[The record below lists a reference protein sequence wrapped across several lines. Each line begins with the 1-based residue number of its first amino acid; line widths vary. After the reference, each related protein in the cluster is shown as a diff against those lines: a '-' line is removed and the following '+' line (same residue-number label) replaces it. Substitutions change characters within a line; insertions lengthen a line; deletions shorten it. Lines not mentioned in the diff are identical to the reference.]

1 MFNCHSNVVINGKW
15 RSYLLINCNIALY
28 IILVVLLANFN
39 HDSSQMS
46 KKNSGLASFGRF
58 WPLFG

>member
-15 RSYLLINCNIALY
+15 RSYLLINCNVALC
-28 IILVVLLANFN
+28 IIFVVLLANFN
-39 HDSSQMS
+39 PDSSHTS